1 RRKGFWTRLV
11 LGLTVV
17 WCLLLIPALVLP
29 AAKSTPVGLQ
39 RFSHGQVCRVH
50 ANIGHECSACH
61 VSFPMLGARDPVAD
75 VLPGARSTFVGDKK
89 CLECHLGDER
99 KGKFDGYLAVHHAN
113 MKVEMTPNCGTCHQD
128 HKGLDKDLRRVADAD
143 CTNCHK
149 DVNASLTSGKSTY

>member
-1 RRKGFWTRLV
+1 MNGLPSSGKQRASRIPLDYYKHGDDVTRRKGFWTRLV

-113 MKVEMTPNCGTCHQD
+113 MKVEM
-128 HKGLDKDLRRVADAD
+128 
-143 CTNCHK
+143 
-149 DVNASLTSGKSTY
+149 